1 MNITATKN
9 IPRIQRILQKTR
21 SESPM
26 QLMSQTQSPQIRM
39 ESKIGVGFY
48 EDFEHVQSLVNYDAI
63 VLIDGNSFRPS
74 YPVQKL

>member
-1 MNITATKN
+1 M
-9 IPRIQRILQKTR
+9 ILQKIR
-21 SESPM
+21 SESCMPDM
-26 QLMSQTQSPQIRM
+26 TQTQSPQIRI

-48 EDFEHVQSLVNYDAI
+48 EDFEHVPSLVNYDAI

>member
-9 IPRIQRILQKTR
+9 IPRIQRILQKNR

-26 QLMSQTQSPQIRM
+26 QMSQTQSPQIRI